1 MEIIGLI
8 KKAEKAEKDKVYSE
22 LMDTSKTEVTSL
34 AMDKTI
40 DNSAPF
46 NFDDIYTRPFF
57 INNYAIVDGNI
68 VDKKTNKPIIS
79 KVDYENLLRPTF
91 PRWWIRR
98 FRRFRRFRR
107 IRWFWRT
114 DGGSV
119 TPPST
124 QTSQK
129 PIVFTLTA
137 GDNYVSGSGVANS
150 TINVTLPNST
160 VLTTTVDSANNWIIP
175 LKPRLNQGDIIKT
188 TQTETR

>member
-1 MEIIGLI
+1 MEIL
-8 KKAEKAEKDKVYSE
+8 
-22 LMDTSKTEVTSL
+22 LT
-34 AMDKTI
+34 
-40 DNSAPF
+40 
-46 NFDDIYTRPFF
+46 
-57 INNYAIVDGNI
+57 
-68 VDKKTNKPIIS
+68 KTNKPIIS

-98 FRRFRRFRR
+98 

-114 DGGSV
+114 DGGSI

-124 QTSQK
+124 QTSQNPK
-129 PIVFTLTA
+129 VFTLTA
-137 GDNYVSGSGVANS
+137 GDNYVSGSGIANS

-160 VLTTTVDSANNWIIP
+160 VLTTTVDSANNWVIP

>member
-91 PRWWIRR
+91 PRWWI
-98 FRRFRRFRR
+98 
-107 IRWFWRT
+107 WRT
-114 DGGSV
+114 DGGPV

-129 PIVFTLTA
+129 PKVFTLTA

>member
-40 DNSAPF
+40 DNSVPF

-68 VDKKTNKPIIS
+68 VNKKTNKPIIS

-91 PRWWIRR
+91 PRWWIW
-98 FRRFRRFRR
+98 R
-107 IRWFWRT
+107 IWWFWRT
-114 DGGSV
+114 DGGSI

-124 QTSQK
+124 QTSQNPK
-129 PIVFTLTA
+129 VFTLTA

-160 VLTTTVDSANNWIIP
+160 VLTTTVDSANNWIVP

>member
-1 MEIIGLI
+1 
-8 KKAEKAEKDKVYSE
+8 
-22 LMDTSKTEVTSL
+22 MDTSKTEVTSL

-91 PRWWIRR
+91 PRQWIWKFWR
-98 FRRFRRFRR
+98 FQ
-107 IRWFWRT
+107 RT
-114 DGGSV
+114 DGGSI

-124 QTSQK
+124 QTSQNPK
-129 PIVFTLTA
+129 VFTLTA

-150 TINVTLPNST
+150 TINITLPNST

>member
-1 MEIIGLI
+1 LEIIGLI

-22 LMDTSKTEVTSL
+22 LIDTSKTEVTSL

-91 PRWWIRR
+91 PRWWIWWLWWLW
-98 FRRFRRFRR
+98 R
-107 IRWFWRT
+107 IWRRT

-129 PIVFTLTA
+129 PKVFTLTA

>member
-91 PRWWIRR
+91 PRWWIRGFWR
-98 FRRFRRFRR
+98 FWR
-107 IRWFWRT
+107 FWRT
-114 DGGSV
+114 DGGSI

-124 QTSQK
+124 QTSQNPK
-129 PIVFTLTA
+129 VFTLTA

>member
-22 LMDTSKTEVTSL
+22 LMDTSKTEITSL
-34 AMDKTI
+34 AMDKTF

-98 FRRFRRFRR
+98 IWWFW
-107 IRWFWRT
+107 WFWRT
-114 DGGSV
+114 DGGPV

-129 PIVFTLTA
+129 PKVFTLTA

-150 TINVTLPNST
+150 TINVTLPNLT

>member
-1 MEIIGLI
+1 LEIIGLI
-8 KKAEKAEKDKVYSE
+8 KKAEKAEKDKIYSE
-22 LMDTSKTEVTSL
+22 LMDTSKTEVT
-34 AMDKTI
+34 
-40 DNSAPF
+40 PF

-98 FRRFRRFRR
+98 FW
-107 IRWFWRT
+107 WFWRT
-114 DGGSV
+114 DGGPV

-129 PIVFTLTA
+129 PKVFTLTA

>member
-8 KKAEKAEKDKVYSE
+8 KKAEKAEKDKIYSE

-40 DNSAPF
+40 DFF
-46 NFDDIYTRPFF
+46 NDTATTEIYTRPFF

-91 PRWWIRR
+91 PRWWIW
-98 FRRFRRFRR
+98 
-107 IRWFWRT
+107 WFWRT
-114 DGGSV
+114 DGGPV

-129 PIVFTLTA
+129 PKVFTLTA

>member
-98 FRRFRRFRR
+98 IRR
-107 IRWFWRT
+107 IWWFWRT
-114 DGGSV
+114 DGGSI

-129 PIVFTLTA
+129 PKVFTLTA

-160 VLTTTVDSANNWIIP
+160 VDSTNNWIIP